1 MSSQLLAECM
11 EQFELHGFEPE
22 FQSYF
27 MKLKSRL
34 LASGDVACG
43 LVVLTAQDDDNSGN
57 AVQLLSLLLDEARM
71 GLENDNE
78 DAEGFLETIEMATQ
92 AGLAAGAIQ
101 QESLM
106 EFAGLYRKV
115 GLPVPQSFMI
125 DPDNMGPPPSMVDFD
140 LSESL
145 ENLSRDIIAED
156 GSAYDFFSAIDTML
170 AAVPEEIQASL
181 ANHISTMDGPFFER
195 CALLILLSGSELV
208 QEATIAGLFERLDG
222 AALNAETMT
231 LLPMIRGWFADGPIQ
246 AGLDKLINKARRK
259 PISSQSHPVGAE
271 VQEIIAS
278 ITDGVGAQSIAVRLK
293 QSSKTVLAMILI
305 KAGYGIKDSFLVPLD
320 SSDDAE
326 HMTGQLRAETGADD
340 ISADTLRV
348 LLEGALADGLA
359 NGRLPAPGFLD
370 VVEASNLFDLRPQEL
385 GLQAL
390 LDLADPTRKIQDA
403 SAQALGR
410 WINDDMALD
419 FLEHLTG
426 SWFEDTQDSREI
438 VASTRMARRSG
449 RSTETKLWKYLEA
462 RRDIWARRFL
472 QTAVMLRDGDRLREW
487 KTLTASAHGLM
498 NGRALKRIPLMEDI
512 MYTTIEADDAK
523 TR

>member
-11 EQFELHGFEPE
+11 EQFELHGFEPK

-27 MKLKSRL
+27 LRLKSQL

-43 LVVLTAQDDDNSGN
+43 LVVLTAQDDDNSGS

-78 DAEGFLETIEMATQ
+78 YAEGFLETIEMAVQ

-101 QESLM
+101 QENLM

-125 DPDNMGPPPSMVDFD
+125 DPDNMGPPPDMGDVD

-145 ENLSRDIIAED
+145 ENLARDVIAE
-156 GSAYDFFSAIDTML
+156 GGFAYDLFNAIDTML

-181 ANHISTMDGPFFER
+181 ANHIATMDGPFFER
-195 CALLILLSGSELV
+195 CALFMLLSGSELV

-231 LLPMIRGWFADGPIQ
+231 LLPMIRGWFANGPIQ
-246 AGLDKLINKARRK
+246 AGLDELIKKARRTAT
-259 PISSQSHPVGAE
+259 PGQSSSTGPQI
-271 VQEIIAS
+271 QEIIAS
-278 ITDGVGAQSIAVRLK
+278 ITDGVGAQSIAVMLK
-293 QSSKTVLAMILI
+293 QGSKTVLAMILI
-305 KAGYGIKDSFLVPLD
+305 KAEYGIKDGFLIPSE
-320 SSDDAE
+320 SSEDAQYVV
-326 HMTGQLRAETGADD
+326 GQLRTETGADD
-340 ISADTLRV
+340 ISGDTLRA
-348 LLEGALADGLA
+348 LLEGALADGLE
-359 NGRLPAPGFLD
+359 NGCLPTPGFLD
-370 VVEASNLFDLRPQEL
+370 VIEACNLFDLRPQEL

-390 LDLADPTRKIQDA
+390 LDLADPERKIQDA

-410 WINDDMALD
+410 WINDDAALGRM
-419 FLEHLTG
+419 EPLTD
-426 SWFEDTQDSREI
+426 SWFEDTEDTREI
-438 VASTRMARRSG
+438 VATGHTARSI
-449 RSTETKLWKYLEA
+449 ETKLWKFLET
-462 RRDIWARRFL
+462 RRDVWARRFL
-472 QTAVMLRDGDRLREW
+472 QTAVMLRDGDRLREC

-498 NGRALKRIPLMEDI
+498 NGRVLKRIPLMEDI
-512 MYTTIEADDAK
+512 MYTTIEAAHAK
-523 TR
+523 KWGL